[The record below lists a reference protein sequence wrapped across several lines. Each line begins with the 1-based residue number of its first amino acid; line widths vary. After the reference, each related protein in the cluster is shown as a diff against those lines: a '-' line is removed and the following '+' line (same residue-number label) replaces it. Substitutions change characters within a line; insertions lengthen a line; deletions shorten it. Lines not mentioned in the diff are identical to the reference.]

1 MYPRISDLFS
11 DLFGVNVPIPI
22 YSFGAMVAIAILLA
36 SWITGKELDRM
47 YNAGLIN
54 GVKLPAKGSS
64 KSRKDGNQIHKP
76 SALIGTVTIIAVVAG
91 FAGSKLFHI
100 LENLDQFAVNP
111 IGMIFSTGGF
121 TFYGGLLIAAA
132 TIAWYVNK
140 HGISVPRFADAVAP
154 SLILGYGVGRIGCH
168 LAGDG
173 DWGIAADVAAKPS
186 WLPMWLW
193 AEDYPRNILN
203 EDLSAN
209 PVYPTSI
216 YEFIAGVL
224 LFAVLWAVR
233 KHPFKAGWLFS
244 LYVFLAGFER
254 LLIERIRVN
263 NEFDFLGITMTQAE
277 LISVVMIALGVV
289 GLAIT
294 SKKVSESAAADALP
308 AS

>member
-1 MYPRISDLFS
+1 MYPRLSDIFS
-11 DLFGVNVPIPI
+11 DLFGVNFPIPI
-22 YSFGAMVAIAILLA
+22 YSFGAMVAVAILLA

-47 YNAGLIN
+47 YKAGLIK
-54 GVKLPAKGSS
+54 GVKLPKKGED
-64 KSRKDGNQIHKP
+64 KSRKEIREP

-111 IGMIFSTGGF
+111 MAMIFSTGGF
-121 TFYGGLLIAAA
+121 TFYGGLLVAAIS
-132 TIAWYVNK
+132 IAWYVNK
-140 HGISVPRFADAVAP
+140 HGISVRRFADAIAP

-173 DWGIAADVAAKPS
+173 DWGIPADIAAKPD

-193 AEDYPRNILN
+193 AETYPQNILN

-216 YEFIAGVL
+216 YEFFAGVV
-224 LFAVLWAVR
+224 LFAILWAVR

-244 LYVFLAGFER
+244 LYVFVAGLER
-254 LLIERIRVN
+254 LLIESIRVN
-263 NEFDFLGITMTQAE
+263 NEFDLLGMTVTQAE
-277 LISVVMIALGVV
+277 VISVIMMLLGVV
-289 GLAIT
+289 GLAFT
-294 SKKVSESAAADALP
+294 TKKVSETPETGAL
-308 AS
+308 ASS